1 MESVPVKI
9 SSLGN
14 KTAIVVEILITWLL
28 GFAFMG
34 CYLSRAQRRE
44 GETVGIIFS
53 QEREGSTK
61 TLKEG
66 TS

>member
-1 MESVPVKI
+1 MPIKI

-28 GFAFMG
+28 GFEFTG
-34 CYLSRAQRRE
+34 CYLSGAQRRGSE
-44 GETVGIIFS
+44 RVGIIFS